1 MPFKGYLLYR
11 KSSYRLF
18 VMDHKSKTLRTL
30 SNIMS
35 LTIQHEGSKNKAMY
49 QSVTPLRG
57 EGTITSFQSQLYYL
71 YIRSTECKV
80 LL

>member
-1 MPFKGYLLYR
+1 
-11 KSSYRLF
+11 
-18 VMDHKSKTLRTL
+18 
-30 SNIMS
+30 MS